1 MSASNEHARRD
12 DVIVRL
18 ARVEGHVRGIKRMAE
33 ESKPC
38 SDLLLQISAV
48 QAALQRVAV
57 IILEDHLEHCVLGA
71 DPDQAHVMLAEMRE
85 ALSHFGR

>member
-1 MSASNEHARRD
+1 MLSNEHTRRD
-12 DVIVRL
+12 DIGVRL

-33 ESKPC
+33 ENKSC

-57 IILEDHLEHCVLGA
+57 IILEDHLEHCVLGT
-71 DPDQAHVMLAEMRE
+71 DPDQAHAALAEMRE